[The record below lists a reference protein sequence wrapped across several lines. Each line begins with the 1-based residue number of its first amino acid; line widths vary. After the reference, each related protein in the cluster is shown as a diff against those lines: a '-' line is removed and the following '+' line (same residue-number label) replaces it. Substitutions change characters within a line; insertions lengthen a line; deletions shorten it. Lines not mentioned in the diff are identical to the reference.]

1 MAKNIEPKLKKI
13 GDYLKLEEDTVF
25 TIPEYQRAYS
35 WGIDNCDKL
44 WQDINDFVESE
55 SKDRYF
61 FGTII
66 INCQDNDTKYGLIDG
81 QQRTT
86 TFLLLLKALL
96 VRINIAIERTASDED
111 SASLCR
117 GLQERRRR
125 IMGILYKAETED
137 ISDKPDAAKDAEIC
151 RRGIILENFSIN
163 EQYKT
168 ELSTILQATDYAS
181 AEARVIKIKYKQKDN
196 RYTNFFRNFKFFYGN
211 ISELSDSQLNSI
223 AKSITDNCEVIEIK
237 SWQVEQAI
245 TMFNSL
251 NSDGLPLY
259 DSDIISAKL
268 YAEAEKRGKEKE
280 FADLWKQLN
289 NCINELESTRIA
301 DINSILMAR
310 FLNAGEY
317 KFFPEVILAAN
328 LTDGTKDFDELTLF
342 HESLQS
348 GQTWNKSIGNFQ
360 FNISR
365 HASKNVLNQYD
376 RLPRIER
383 IYLAHIKFDES
394 VCELM
399 RIDGNHRLSAADD
412 VPIDFTLPFCLLLFR
427 NPSENDQFTRA
438 IFHNINAKQIPL
450 KLEENLKVILESPQ
464 VFSDDTLIRDPSF
477 GWKYYLARKTLQSV
491 DFSYFPAIS
500 SYISQAKCSFFVD
513 LFGFL
518 LKNQSVEENDSAIS
532 KVRTQ
537 LVEVERAL
545 IESEITATT
554 TNIAVIG
561 ALAYY
566 RLTNESKYRGF
577 LSWIKKNNIGNVEKL
592 HIDDVINLYD
602 EIYKYVPKKVF
613 LARWYPAETDAEYK
627 QSVYRIDAIKEVID
641 ELGLQLTDLGT
652 RDTGTFDIREV
663 MYHDIR
669 ECDIFIADLTG
680 ARHNVMIEVGYALK
694 HIDTGRMVFYFQET
708 DSCKNVPFDVNHFS
722 YDKIEDSVEI
732 KAKTK
737 ARIMKILEQAKNGEI

>member
-35 WGIDNCDKL
+35 WDIDNCDKL

-196 RYTNFFRNFKFFYGN
+196 RYTNFFRNFKFFYGK

-301 DINSILMAR
+301 DINSILMQYMYYIRTVNKETISETGAINVTTPGLRRYFTEVNKMPITDPIGMCSDMVKLVKVWKKVSEYPQMKVLLKFNENTKLFLASYFFR
-310 FLNAGEY
+310 FDEDNITEELVEPILECLLRLFSLLELVDVGYSSKYFKTFLFGAEVKLVSKSTTVDAITQDFNEHIRSNWDKETIWAALHDYDGNVLVYLNEFLFAKEKGLS
-317 KFFPEVILAAN
+317 FTL
-328 LTDGTKDFDELTLF
+328 GTKYDIE
-342 HESLQS
+342 HIMPYSGNNLQEIRKDAEINS
-348 GQTWNKSIGNFQ
+348 EEEFYGVVNKLGNKILLEEKINRAIGN
-360 FNISR
+360 
-365 HASKNVLNQYD
+365 
-376 RLPRIER
+376 EW
-383 IYLAHIKFDES
+383 
-394 VCELM
+394 
-399 RIDGNHRLSAADD
+399 
-412 VPIDFTLPFCLLLFR
+412 FR
-427 NPSENDQFTRA
+427 TKVST
-438 IFHNINAKQIPL
+438 
-450 KLEENLKVILESPQ
+450 KLENKTGYIDS
-464 VFSDDTLIRDPSF
+464 
-477 GWKYYLARKTLQSV
+477 KYPIA
-491 DFSYFPAIS
+491 
-500 SYISQAKCSFFVD
+500 
-513 LFGFL
+513 
-518 LKNQSVEENDSAIS
+518 
-532 KVRTQ
+532 
-537 LVEVERAL
+537 RAL
-545 IESEITATT
+545 
-554 TNIAVIG
+554 V
-561 ALAYY
+561 
-566 RLTNESKYRGF
+566 SKYQ
-577 LSWIKKNNIGNVEKL
+577 SANKPYWKK
-592 HIDDVINLYD
+592 DDIMST
-602 EIYKYVPKKVF
+602 
-613 LARWYPAETDAEYK
+613 TDKA
-627 QSVYRIDAIKEVID
+627 SDRIVS
-641 ELGLQLTDLGT
+641 
-652 RDTGTFDIREV
+652 F
-663 MYHDIR
+663 
-669 ECDIFIADLTG
+669 IF
-680 ARHNVMIEVGYALK
+680 
-694 HIDTGRMVFYFQET
+694 
-708 DSCKNVPFDVNHFS
+708 
-722 YDKIEDSVEI
+722 
-732 KAKTK
+732 
-737 ARIMKILEQAKNGEI
+737 GE

>member
-196 RYTNFFRNFKFFYGN
+196 RYTNFFRNFKFFYGK

-268 YAEAEKRGKEKE
+268 YAEAEKIGKEKE

-301 DINSILMAR
+301 DINSILMQYMYYIRTVNKETISETGAINVTTPGLRRYFTEVNKMPITDPIGMCSDMVKLVKVWKKVSEYPQMKVLLKFNENTKLFLASYFFR
-310 FLNAGEY
+310 FDEDNITEELVEPILECLLRLFSLLELVDVGYSSKYFKTFMFGAEVKLVSKSTTVDAITQDFNEHIRSNWDKETIWAALHDYDGNVLVYLNEFLFAKEKGLS
-317 KFFPEVILAAN
+317 FTL
-328 LTDGTKDFDELTLF
+328 GTKYDIE
-342 HESLQS
+342 HIMPYSGNNLQEIRKDAEIDS
-348 GQTWNKSIGNFQ
+348 EEEFYGVVNKLGNKILLEEKINRAIGN
-360 FNISR
+360 
-365 HASKNVLNQYD
+365 
-376 RLPRIER
+376 EW
-383 IYLAHIKFDES
+383 
-394 VCELM
+394 
-399 RIDGNHRLSAADD
+399 
-412 VPIDFTLPFCLLLFR
+412 FR
-427 NPSENDQFTRA
+427 TKVST
-438 IFHNINAKQIPL
+438 
-450 KLEENLKVILESPQ
+450 KLENKTGYIDS
-464 VFSDDTLIRDPSF
+464 
-477 GWKYYLARKTLQSV
+477 KYPIA
-491 DFSYFPAIS
+491 
-500 SYISQAKCSFFVD
+500 
-513 LFGFL
+513 
-518 LKNQSVEENDSAIS
+518 
-532 KVRTQ
+532 
-537 LVEVERAL
+537 RAL
-545 IESEITATT
+545 
-554 TNIAVIG
+554 V
-561 ALAYY
+561 
-566 RLTNESKYRGF
+566 SKYQ
-577 LSWIKKNNIGNVEKL
+577 SANKPYWKK
-592 HIDDVINLYD
+592 DDIMS
-602 EIYKYVPKKVF
+602 
-613 LARWYPAETDAEYK
+613 ATDKA
-627 QSVYRIDAIKEVID
+627 SDRIVS
-641 ELGLQLTDLGT
+641 
-652 RDTGTFDIREV
+652 F
-663 MYHDIR
+663 
-669 ECDIFIADLTG
+669 IF
-680 ARHNVMIEVGYALK
+680 
-694 HIDTGRMVFYFQET
+694 
-708 DSCKNVPFDVNHFS
+708 
-722 YDKIEDSVEI
+722 
-732 KAKTK
+732 
-737 ARIMKILEQAKNGEI
+737 GE

>member
-196 RYTNFFRNFKFFYGN
+196 RYTNFFRNFKFFYGK

-301 DINSILMAR
+301 DINSILMQYMYYIRTVNKETISETGAINVTTPGLRRYFTEVNKMPITDPIGMCSDMVKLVKVWKKVSEYPQMKVLLKFNENTKLFLASYFFR
-310 FLNAGEY
+310 FDEDNITEELVEPILECLLRLFSLLELVDVGYSSKYFKTFLFGAEVKLVSKSTTVDAITQDFNEHIRSNWDKETIWAALHDYDGNVLVYLNEFLFAKEKGLS
-317 KFFPEVILAAN
+317 FTL
-328 LTDGTKDFDELTLF
+328 GTKYDIE
-342 HESLQS
+342 HIMPYSGNNLQEIRKDAEIDS
-348 GQTWNKSIGNFQ
+348 EEEFYGVVNKLGNKILLEEKINRAIGN
-360 FNISR
+360 
-365 HASKNVLNQYD
+365 
-376 RLPRIER
+376 EW
-383 IYLAHIKFDES
+383 
-394 VCELM
+394 
-399 RIDGNHRLSAADD
+399 
-412 VPIDFTLPFCLLLFR
+412 FR
-427 NPSENDQFTRA
+427 TKVST
-438 IFHNINAKQIPL
+438 
-450 KLEENLKVILESPQ
+450 KLEN
-464 VFSDDTLIRDPSF
+464 
-477 GWKYYLARKTLQSV
+477 KTG
-491 DFSYFPAIS
+491 
-500 SYISQAKCSFFVD
+500 YI
-513 LFGFL
+513 
-518 LKNQSVEENDSAIS
+518 DSEYPIA
-532 KVRTQ
+532 
-537 LVEVERAL
+537 RAL
-545 IESEITATT
+545 
-554 TNIAVIG
+554 V
-561 ALAYY
+561 
-566 RLTNESKYRGF
+566 SKYQ
-577 LSWIKKNNIGNVEKL
+577 SANKPYWKK
-592 HIDDVINLYD
+592 DDIMS
-602 EIYKYVPKKVF
+602 
-613 LARWYPAETDAEYK
+613 ATDKA
-627 QSVYRIDAIKEVID
+627 SDRIVS
-641 ELGLQLTDLGT
+641 
-652 RDTGTFDIREV
+652 F
-663 MYHDIR
+663 
-669 ECDIFIADLTG
+669 IF
-680 ARHNVMIEVGYALK
+680 
-694 HIDTGRMVFYFQET
+694 
-708 DSCKNVPFDVNHFS
+708 
-722 YDKIEDSVEI
+722 
-732 KAKTK
+732 
-737 ARIMKILEQAKNGEI
+737 GE

>member
-196 RYTNFFRNFKFFYGN
+196 RYTNFFRNFKFFYGK

-301 DINSILMAR
+301 DINSILMQYMYYIRTVNKETISETGAINVTTPGLRRYFTEVNKMPITDPIGMCSDMVKLVKVWKKVSEYPQMKVLLKFNENTKLFLASYFFR
-310 FLNAGEY
+310 FDEDNITEELVEPILECLLRLFSLLELVDVGYSSKYFKTFLFGAEVKLVSKSTTVDAITQDFNEHIRSNWDKETIWAALHDYDGNVLVYLNEFLFAKEKGLS
-317 KFFPEVILAAN
+317 FTL
-328 LTDGTKDFDELTLF
+328 GTKYDIE
-342 HESLQS
+342 HIMPYSGNNLQEIRKDAEIDS
-348 GQTWNKSIGNFQ
+348 EEEFYGVVNKLGNKILLEEKINRAIGN
-360 FNISR
+360 
-365 HASKNVLNQYD
+365 
-376 RLPRIER
+376 EW
-383 IYLAHIKFDES
+383 
-394 VCELM
+394 
-399 RIDGNHRLSAADD
+399 
-412 VPIDFTLPFCLLLFR
+412 FR
-427 NPSENDQFTRA
+427 TKVST
-438 IFHNINAKQIPL
+438 
-450 KLEENLKVILESPQ
+450 KLENKTGYIDS
-464 VFSDDTLIRDPSF
+464 
-477 GWKYYLARKTLQSV
+477 KYPIA
-491 DFSYFPAIS
+491 
-500 SYISQAKCSFFVD
+500 
-513 LFGFL
+513 
-518 LKNQSVEENDSAIS
+518 
-532 KVRTQ
+532 
-537 LVEVERAL
+537 RAL
-545 IESEITATT
+545 VSEYQSANKPYWKKDDIMSATDK
-554 TNIAVIG
+554 A
-561 ALAYY
+561 
-566 RLTNESKYRGF
+566 S
-577 LSWIKKNNIGNVEKL
+577 
-592 HIDDVINLYD
+592 D
-602 EIYKYVPKKVF
+602 
-613 LARWYPAETDAEYK
+613 
-627 QSVYRIDAIKEVID
+627 RIVS
-641 ELGLQLTDLGT
+641 
-652 RDTGTFDIREV
+652 F
-663 MYHDIR
+663 
-669 ECDIFIADLTG
+669 IF
-680 ARHNVMIEVGYALK
+680 
-694 HIDTGRMVFYFQET
+694 
-708 DSCKNVPFDVNHFS
+708 
-722 YDKIEDSVEI
+722 
-732 KAKTK
+732 
-737 ARIMKILEQAKNGEI
+737 GE

>member
-196 RYTNFFRNFKFFYGN
+196 RYTNFFRNFKFFYGK

-301 DINSILMAR
+301 DINSILMQYMYYIRTVNKETISETGAINVTTPGLRRYFTEVNKMPITDPIGMCSDMVKLVKVWKKVSEYPQMKVLLKFNENTKLFLASYFFR
-310 FLNAGEY
+310 FDEDNITEELVEPILECLLRLFSLLELVAVGYSSKYFKTFLFGAEVKLVSKSTTVDAITQDFNEHIRSNWDKETIWAALHDYDGNVLVYLNEFLFAKEKGLS
-317 KFFPEVILAAN
+317 FTL
-328 LTDGTKDFDELTLF
+328 GTKYDIE
-342 HESLQS
+342 HIMPYSGNNLQEIRKDAEIDS
-348 GQTWNKSIGNFQ
+348 EEEFYGVVNKLGNKILLEEKINRAIGN
-360 FNISR
+360 
-365 HASKNVLNQYD
+365 
-376 RLPRIER
+376 EW
-383 IYLAHIKFDES
+383 
-394 VCELM
+394 
-399 RIDGNHRLSAADD
+399 
-412 VPIDFTLPFCLLLFR
+412 FR
-427 NPSENDQFTRA
+427 TKVST
-438 IFHNINAKQIPL
+438 
-450 KLEENLKVILESPQ
+450 KLENKTGYIDS
-464 VFSDDTLIRDPSF
+464 
-477 GWKYYLARKTLQSV
+477 KYPIA
-491 DFSYFPAIS
+491 
-500 SYISQAKCSFFVD
+500 
-513 LFGFL
+513 
-518 LKNQSVEENDSAIS
+518 
-532 KVRTQ
+532 
-537 LVEVERAL
+537 RAL
-545 IESEITATT
+545 
-554 TNIAVIG
+554 V
-561 ALAYY
+561 
-566 RLTNESKYRGF
+566 SKYQ
-577 LSWIKKNNIGNVEKL
+577 SANKPYWKK
-592 HIDDVINLYD
+592 DDIMS
-602 EIYKYVPKKVF
+602 
-613 LARWYPAETDAEYK
+613 ATDKA
-627 QSVYRIDAIKEVID
+627 SDRIVS
-641 ELGLQLTDLGT
+641 
-652 RDTGTFDIREV
+652 F
-663 MYHDIR
+663 
-669 ECDIFIADLTG
+669 IF
-680 ARHNVMIEVGYALK
+680 
-694 HIDTGRMVFYFQET
+694 
-708 DSCKNVPFDVNHFS
+708 
-722 YDKIEDSVEI
+722 
-732 KAKTK
+732 
-737 ARIMKILEQAKNGEI
+737 GE

>member
-96 VRINIAIERTASDED
+96 LRINIAIERTASDED

-196 RYTNFFRNFKFFYGN
+196 RYTNFFRNFKFFYGK

-301 DINSILMAR
+301 DINSILMQYMYYIRTVNKETISETGAINVTTPGLRRYFTEINKMTITDPIGMCSDMVKLAKVWKKVSEYPQMKVLLKFNENTKLFLASYFFR
-310 FLNAGEY
+310 FDEDNITEELVEPILECLLRLFSLLELVDVGYSSKYFKTFLFGAEVKLVSKSTTVDAITQDFNEHIRSNWDKETIWAALHDYDGNVLVYLNEFLFAKEKGLS
-317 KFFPEVILAAN
+317 FTL
-328 LTDGTKDFDELTLF
+328 GTKYDIE
-342 HESLQS
+342 HIMPYSGNNLQEIRKDAEIDS
-348 GQTWNKSIGNFQ
+348 EEEFYGVVNKLGNKILLEEKINRAIGN
-360 FNISR
+360 
-365 HASKNVLNQYD
+365 
-376 RLPRIER
+376 EW
-383 IYLAHIKFDES
+383 
-394 VCELM
+394 
-399 RIDGNHRLSAADD
+399 
-412 VPIDFTLPFCLLLFR
+412 FR
-427 NPSENDQFTRA
+427 TKVST
-438 IFHNINAKQIPL
+438 
-450 KLEENLKVILESPQ
+450 KLENKTGYIDS
-464 VFSDDTLIRDPSF
+464 
-477 GWKYYLARKTLQSV
+477 KYPIA
-491 DFSYFPAIS
+491 
-500 SYISQAKCSFFVD
+500 
-513 LFGFL
+513 
-518 LKNQSVEENDSAIS
+518 
-532 KVRTQ
+532 
-537 LVEVERAL
+537 RAL
-545 IESEITATT
+545 
-554 TNIAVIG
+554 V
-561 ALAYY
+561 
-566 RLTNESKYRGF
+566 SKYQ
-577 LSWIKKNNIGNVEKL
+577 SANKPYWKK
-592 HIDDVINLYD
+592 DDIMS
-602 EIYKYVPKKVF
+602 
-613 LARWYPAETDAEYK
+613 ATDKA
-627 QSVYRIDAIKEVID
+627 SDRIV
-641 ELGLQLTDLGT
+641 
-652 RDTGTFDIREV
+652 RF
-663 MYHDIR
+663 
-669 ECDIFIADLTG
+669 IF
-680 ARHNVMIEVGYALK
+680 
-694 HIDTGRMVFYFQET
+694 
-708 DSCKNVPFDVNHFS
+708 
-722 YDKIEDSVEI
+722 
-732 KAKTK
+732 
-737 ARIMKILEQAKNGEI
+737 GE

>member
-86 TFLLLLKALL
+86 TFLLLLKSLL

-196 RYTNFFRNFKFFYGN
+196 RYTNFFRNFKFFYGK

-301 DINSILMAR
+301 DINSILMQYMYYIRTVNKETISETGAINVTTPGLRRYFTEVNKMPITDPIGMCSDMVKLVKVWKKVSEYPQMKVLLKFNENTKLFLASYFFR
-310 FLNAGEY
+310 FDEDNITEELVEPILECLLRLFSLLELVDVGYSSKYFKTFLFGAEVKLVSKSTTVDAITQDFNEHIRSNWDKETIWAALHDYDGNVLVYLNEFLFAKEKGLS
-317 KFFPEVILAAN
+317 FTL
-328 LTDGTKDFDELTLF
+328 GTKYDIE
-342 HESLQS
+342 HIMPYSGNNLQEIRKDAEIDS
-348 GQTWNKSIGNFQ
+348 EEEFYGVVNKLGNKILLEEKINRAIGN
-360 FNISR
+360 
-365 HASKNVLNQYD
+365 
-376 RLPRIER
+376 EW
-383 IYLAHIKFDES
+383 
-394 VCELM
+394 
-399 RIDGNHRLSAADD
+399 
-412 VPIDFTLPFCLLLFR
+412 FR
-427 NPSENDQFTRA
+427 TKVST
-438 IFHNINAKQIPL
+438 
-450 KLEENLKVILESPQ
+450 KLENKTGYIDS
-464 VFSDDTLIRDPSF
+464 
-477 GWKYYLARKTLQSV
+477 KYPIA
-491 DFSYFPAIS
+491 
-500 SYISQAKCSFFVD
+500 
-513 LFGFL
+513 
-518 LKNQSVEENDSAIS
+518 
-532 KVRTQ
+532 
-537 LVEVERAL
+537 RAL
-545 IESEITATT
+545 
-554 TNIAVIG
+554 V
-561 ALAYY
+561 
-566 RLTNESKYRGF
+566 SKYQ
-577 LSWIKKNNIGNVEKL
+577 SANKPYWKK
-592 HIDDVINLYD
+592 DDIMS
-602 EIYKYVPKKVF
+602 
-613 LARWYPAETDAEYK
+613 ATDKA
-627 QSVYRIDAIKEVID
+627 SDRIV
-641 ELGLQLTDLGT
+641 
-652 RDTGTFDIREV
+652 RF
-663 MYHDIR
+663 
-669 ECDIFIADLTG
+669 IF
-680 ARHNVMIEVGYALK
+680 
-694 HIDTGRMVFYFQET
+694 
-708 DSCKNVPFDVNHFS
+708 
-722 YDKIEDSVEI
+722 
-732 KAKTK
+732 
-737 ARIMKILEQAKNGEI
+737 GE

>member
-168 ELSTILQATDYAS
+168 ELLTILQATDYAS

-196 RYTNFFRNFKFFYGN
+196 RYTNFFRNFKFFYGK

-301 DINSILMAR
+301 DINSILMQYMYYIRTVNKETISETGAINVTTPGLRRYFTEVNKMPITDPIGMCSDMVKLVKVWKKVSEYPQIKVLLKFNENTKLFLASYFFR
-310 FLNAGEY
+310 FDEDNITEELVEPILECLLRLFSLLELVDVGYSSKYFKTFLFGAEVKLVSKSTTVDAITQDFNEHIRSNWDKETIWAALHDYDGNVLVYLNEFLFAKEKGLS
-317 KFFPEVILAAN
+317 FTL
-328 LTDGTKDFDELTLF
+328 GTKYDIE
-342 HESLQS
+342 HIMPYSGNNLQEIRKDAEIDS
-348 GQTWNKSIGNFQ
+348 EEEFYGVVNKLGNKILLEEKINRAIGN
-360 FNISR
+360 
-365 HASKNVLNQYD
+365 
-376 RLPRIER
+376 EW
-383 IYLAHIKFDES
+383 
-394 VCELM
+394 
-399 RIDGNHRLSAADD
+399 
-412 VPIDFTLPFCLLLFR
+412 FR
-427 NPSENDQFTRA
+427 TKVST
-438 IFHNINAKQIPL
+438 
-450 KLEENLKVILESPQ
+450 KLENKTGYIDS
-464 VFSDDTLIRDPSF
+464 
-477 GWKYYLARKTLQSV
+477 KYPIA
-491 DFSYFPAIS
+491 
-500 SYISQAKCSFFVD
+500 
-513 LFGFL
+513 
-518 LKNQSVEENDSAIS
+518 
-532 KVRTQ
+532 
-537 LVEVERAL
+537 RAL
-545 IESEITATT
+545 
-554 TNIAVIG
+554 V
-561 ALAYY
+561 
-566 RLTNESKYRGF
+566 SKYQ
-577 LSWIKKNNIGNVEKL
+577 SANKPYWKK
-592 HIDDVINLYD
+592 DDIMS
-602 EIYKYVPKKVF
+602 
-613 LARWYPAETDAEYK
+613 ATDKA
-627 QSVYRIDAIKEVID
+627 SDRIVS
-641 ELGLQLTDLGT
+641 
-652 RDTGTFDIREV
+652 F
-663 MYHDIR
+663 
-669 ECDIFIADLTG
+669 IF
-680 ARHNVMIEVGYALK
+680 
-694 HIDTGRMVFYFQET
+694 
-708 DSCKNVPFDVNHFS
+708 
-722 YDKIEDSVEI
+722 
-732 KAKTK
+732 
-737 ARIMKILEQAKNGEI
+737 GE

>member
-196 RYTNFFRNFKFFYGN
+196 RYTNFFRNFKFFYGK

-301 DINSILMAR
+301 DINSILMQYMYYIRTVNKETISETGAINVTTPGLRRYFTEVNKMPITYPIGMCSDMVKLVKVWKKVSEYPQMKVLLKFNENTKLFLASYFFR
-310 FLNAGEY
+310 FDEDNITEELVEPILECLLRLFSLLELVDVGYSSKYFKTFLFGAEVKLVSKSTTVDAITQDFNEHIRSNWDKETIWAALHDYDGNVLVYLNEFLFAKEKGLS
-317 KFFPEVILAAN
+317 FTL
-328 LTDGTKDFDELTLF
+328 GTKYDIE
-342 HESLQS
+342 HIMPYSGNNLQEIRKDAEIDS
-348 GQTWNKSIGNFQ
+348 EEEFYGVVNKLGNKILLEEKINRAIGN
-360 FNISR
+360 
-365 HASKNVLNQYD
+365 
-376 RLPRIER
+376 EW
-383 IYLAHIKFDES
+383 
-394 VCELM
+394 
-399 RIDGNHRLSAADD
+399 
-412 VPIDFTLPFCLLLFR
+412 FR
-427 NPSENDQFTRA
+427 TKVST
-438 IFHNINAKQIPL
+438 
-450 KLEENLKVILESPQ
+450 KLENKTGYIDS
-464 VFSDDTLIRDPSF
+464 
-477 GWKYYLARKTLQSV
+477 KYPIA
-491 DFSYFPAIS
+491 
-500 SYISQAKCSFFVD
+500 
-513 LFGFL
+513 
-518 LKNQSVEENDSAIS
+518 
-532 KVRTQ
+532 
-537 LVEVERAL
+537 RAL
-545 IESEITATT
+545 
-554 TNIAVIG
+554 V
-561 ALAYY
+561 
-566 RLTNESKYRGF
+566 SKYQ
-577 LSWIKKNNIGNVEKL
+577 SANKPYWKK
-592 HIDDVINLYD
+592 DDIMS
-602 EIYKYVPKKVF
+602 
-613 LARWYPAETDAEYK
+613 ATDKA
-627 QSVYRIDAIKEVID
+627 SDRIVS
-641 ELGLQLTDLGT
+641 
-652 RDTGTFDIREV
+652 F
-663 MYHDIR
+663 
-669 ECDIFIADLTG
+669 IF
-680 ARHNVMIEVGYALK
+680 
-694 HIDTGRMVFYFQET
+694 
-708 DSCKNVPFDVNHFS
+708 
-722 YDKIEDSVEI
+722 
-732 KAKTK
+732 
-737 ARIMKILEQAKNGEI
+737 GE

>member
-44 WQDINDFVESE
+44 WQDINNFAESE

-196 RYTNFFRNFKFFYGN
+196 RYTNFFRNFKFFYGK

-301 DINSILMAR
+301 DINSILMQYMYYIRTVNKETISETGAINVTTPGLRRYFTEINKMPITDPIGMCSDMVKLAKVWKKVSEYPQMKVLLKFNENTKLFLASYFFR
-310 FLNAGEY
+310 FDEDNITEELVEPILECLLRLFSLLELVDVGYSSKYFKTFLFGAEVKLVSKSTTVDAITQDFNEHIRSNWDKETIWAALHDYDGNVLVYLNEFLFAKEKGLS
-317 KFFPEVILAAN
+317 FTL
-328 LTDGTKDFDELTLF
+328 GTKYDIE
-342 HESLQS
+342 HIMPYSGNNLQEIRKDAEIDS
-348 GQTWNKSIGNFQ
+348 EEEFYDVVNKLGNKILLEEKINRAIGN
-360 FNISR
+360 
-365 HASKNVLNQYD
+365 
-376 RLPRIER
+376 EW
-383 IYLAHIKFDES
+383 
-394 VCELM
+394 
-399 RIDGNHRLSAADD
+399 
-412 VPIDFTLPFCLLLFR
+412 FR
-427 NPSENDQFTRA
+427 TKVST
-438 IFHNINAKQIPL
+438 
-450 KLEENLKVILESPQ
+450 KLENKTGYIDS
-464 VFSDDTLIRDPSF
+464 
-477 GWKYYLARKTLQSV
+477 KYPIA
-491 DFSYFPAIS
+491 
-500 SYISQAKCSFFVD
+500 
-513 LFGFL
+513 
-518 LKNQSVEENDSAIS
+518 
-532 KVRTQ
+532 
-537 LVEVERAL
+537 RAL
-545 IESEITATT
+545 
-554 TNIAVIG
+554 V
-561 ALAYY
+561 
-566 RLTNESKYRGF
+566 SKYQ
-577 LSWIKKNNIGNVEKL
+577 SANKPYWKK
-592 HIDDVINLYD
+592 DDIMS
-602 EIYKYVPKKVF
+602 
-613 LARWYPAETDAEYK
+613 ATDKA
-627 QSVYRIDAIKEVID
+627 SDRIV
-641 ELGLQLTDLGT
+641 
-652 RDTGTFDIREV
+652 RF
-663 MYHDIR
+663 
-669 ECDIFIADLTG
+669 IF
-680 ARHNVMIEVGYALK
+680 
-694 HIDTGRMVFYFQET
+694 
-708 DSCKNVPFDVNHFS
+708 
-722 YDKIEDSVEI
+722 
-732 KAKTK
+732 
-737 ARIMKILEQAKNGEI
+737 GE

>member
-196 RYTNFFRNFKFFYGN
+196 RYTNFFRNFKFFYGK

-301 DINSILMAR
+301 DINSILMQYMYYIRTVNKETISETGAINVTTPGLRRYFTEVNKMPITDPIGMCSDMVKLVKVWKKVSEYPQMKLLLKFNENTKLFLASYFFR
-310 FLNAGEY
+310 FNEDNITEELVEPILECLLRLFSLLELVDVGYSSKYFKTFMFGAEVKLVSKSTTVDAITQDFNEHIRSNWDKETIWAALHDYDGNVLVYLNEFLFAKEKGLS
-317 KFFPEVILAAN
+317 FTL
-328 LTDGTKDFDELTLF
+328 GTKYDIE
-342 HESLQS
+342 HIMPYSGNNLQEIRKDAEIDS
-348 GQTWNKSIGNFQ
+348 EEEFYGVVNKLGNKILLEEKINRAIGN
-360 FNISR
+360 
-365 HASKNVLNQYD
+365 
-376 RLPRIER
+376 EW
-383 IYLAHIKFDES
+383 
-394 VCELM
+394 
-399 RIDGNHRLSAADD
+399 
-412 VPIDFTLPFCLLLFR
+412 FR
-427 NPSENDQFTRA
+427 TKVST
-438 IFHNINAKQIPL
+438 
-450 KLEENLKVILESPQ
+450 KLENKTGYIDS
-464 VFSDDTLIRDPSF
+464 
-477 GWKYYLARKTLQSV
+477 KYPIA
-491 DFSYFPAIS
+491 
-500 SYISQAKCSFFVD
+500 
-513 LFGFL
+513 
-518 LKNQSVEENDSAIS
+518 
-532 KVRTQ
+532 
-537 LVEVERAL
+537 RAL
-545 IESEITATT
+545 
-554 TNIAVIG
+554 V
-561 ALAYY
+561 
-566 RLTNESKYRGF
+566 SKYQ
-577 LSWIKKNNIGNVEKL
+577 SANKPYWKK
-592 HIDDVINLYD
+592 DDIMS
-602 EIYKYVPKKVF
+602 
-613 LARWYPAETDAEYK
+613 ATDKA
-627 QSVYRIDAIKEVID
+627 SDRIVS
-641 ELGLQLTDLGT
+641 
-652 RDTGTFDIREV
+652 F
-663 MYHDIR
+663 
-669 ECDIFIADLTG
+669 IF
-680 ARHNVMIEVGYALK
+680 
-694 HIDTGRMVFYFQET
+694 
-708 DSCKNVPFDVNHFS
+708 
-722 YDKIEDSVEI
+722 
-732 KAKTK
+732 
-737 ARIMKILEQAKNGEI
+737 GE

>member
-196 RYTNFFRNFKFFYGN
+196 RYTNFFRNFKFFYGK

-301 DINSILMAR
+301 DINSILMQYMYYIRTVNKETISETGAINVTTPGLRRYFTEVNKMPITDPIGMCSDMVKLVKVWKKVSEYPQMKVLLKFNENTKLFLASYFFR
-310 FLNAGEY
+310 FDEDNITEELVEPILECLLRLFSLLELVDVGYSSKYFKTFLFGAEVKLVSKSTTVDAITQDFNEHIRSNWDKETIWAALHDYDGNVLVYLNEFLFAKEKGLS
-317 KFFPEVILAAN
+317 FTL
-328 LTDGTKDFDELTLF
+328 GTKYDID
-342 HESLQS
+342 HIMPYSGNNLQEIRKDAEIDS
-348 GQTWNKSIGNFQ
+348 EEEFYGVVNKLGNKILLEEKINRAIGN
-360 FNISR
+360 
-365 HASKNVLNQYD
+365 
-376 RLPRIER
+376 EW
-383 IYLAHIKFDES
+383 
-394 VCELM
+394 
-399 RIDGNHRLSAADD
+399 
-412 VPIDFTLPFCLLLFR
+412 FR
-427 NPSENDQFTRA
+427 TKVST
-438 IFHNINAKQIPL
+438 
-450 KLEENLKVILESPQ
+450 KLENKTGYIDS
-464 VFSDDTLIRDPSF
+464 
-477 GWKYYLARKTLQSV
+477 KYPIA
-491 DFSYFPAIS
+491 
-500 SYISQAKCSFFVD
+500 
-513 LFGFL
+513 
-518 LKNQSVEENDSAIS
+518 
-532 KVRTQ
+532 
-537 LVEVERAL
+537 RAL
-545 IESEITATT
+545 
-554 TNIAVIG
+554 V
-561 ALAYY
+561 
-566 RLTNESKYRGF
+566 SKYQ
-577 LSWIKKNNIGNVEKL
+577 SANKPYWKK
-592 HIDDVINLYD
+592 DDIMS
-602 EIYKYVPKKVF
+602 
-613 LARWYPAETDAEYK
+613 ATDKA
-627 QSVYRIDAIKEVID
+627 SDRIV
-641 ELGLQLTDLGT
+641 
-652 RDTGTFDIREV
+652 RF
-663 MYHDIR
+663 
-669 ECDIFIADLTG
+669 IF
-680 ARHNVMIEVGYALK
+680 
-694 HIDTGRMVFYFQET
+694 
-708 DSCKNVPFDVNHFS
+708 
-722 YDKIEDSVEI
+722 
-732 KAKTK
+732 
-737 ARIMKILEQAKNGEI
+737 GE

>member
-196 RYTNFFRNFKFFYGN
+196 RYTNFFRNFKFFYGK

-301 DINSILMAR
+301 DMYYIRTVNKETISETGAINVTTPGLRRYFTEVNKMPITDPIGMCSDMVKLVKVWKKVSEYPQMKVLLKFNENTKLFLASYFFRFDEDNITEELVEPILECLLR
-310 FLNAGEY
+310 LFSLLELVDVGYSSKYFKTFLFGA
-317 KFFPEVILAAN
+317 EVKLVSKSTTVDAITQDFNEHIRSNWDKETIWAALHDYDGN
-328 LTDGTKDFDELTLF
+328 VLVYLNEFLFAKEKGLSFTLGTKYDIE
-342 HESLQS
+342 HIMPYSGNNLQEIRKDAEIDS
-348 GQTWNKSIGNFQ
+348 EEEFYGVVNKLGNKILLEEKINRAIGN
-360 FNISR
+360 
-365 HASKNVLNQYD
+365 
-376 RLPRIER
+376 EW
-383 IYLAHIKFDES
+383 
-394 VCELM
+394 
-399 RIDGNHRLSAADD
+399 
-412 VPIDFTLPFCLLLFR
+412 FR
-427 NPSENDQFTRA
+427 TKVST
-438 IFHNINAKQIPL
+438 
-450 KLEENLKVILESPQ
+450 KLENKTGYIDS
-464 VFSDDTLIRDPSF
+464 
-477 GWKYYLARKTLQSV
+477 KYPIA
-491 DFSYFPAIS
+491 
-500 SYISQAKCSFFVD
+500 
-513 LFGFL
+513 
-518 LKNQSVEENDSAIS
+518 
-532 KVRTQ
+532 
-537 LVEVERAL
+537 RAL
-545 IESEITATT
+545 
-554 TNIAVIG
+554 V
-561 ALAYY
+561 
-566 RLTNESKYRGF
+566 SKYQ
-577 LSWIKKNNIGNVEKL
+577 SANKPYWKK
-592 HIDDVINLYD
+592 DDIMST
-602 EIYKYVPKKVF
+602 
-613 LARWYPAETDAEYK
+613 TDKA
-627 QSVYRIDAIKEVID
+627 SDRIVS
-641 ELGLQLTDLGT
+641 
-652 RDTGTFDIREV
+652 F
-663 MYHDIR
+663 
-669 ECDIFIADLTG
+669 IF
-680 ARHNVMIEVGYALK
+680 
-694 HIDTGRMVFYFQET
+694 
-708 DSCKNVPFDVNHFS
+708 
-722 YDKIEDSVEI
+722 
-732 KAKTK
+732 
-737 ARIMKILEQAKNGEI
+737 GE

>member
-1 MAKNIEPKLKKI
+1 MAKNIEPKRKKI

-35 WGIDNCDKL
+35 WDIDNCDKL

-168 ELSTILQATDYAS
+168 ELSTILQATDCAS

-196 RYTNFFRNFKFFYGN
+196 RYTNFFRNFKFFYGK

-301 DINSILMAR
+301 DINSILMQYMYYIRTVNKETISETGAINVTTPGLRRYFTEVNKMPITDPIGMCSDMVKLVKVWKKVSEYPQIKVLLKFNENTKLFLASYFFR
-310 FLNAGEY
+310 FDEDNITEELVEPILECLLRLFSLLELVDVGYSSKYFKTFLFGAEVKLVSKSTTVDAITQDFNEHIRSNWDKETIWAALHDYDGNVLVYLNEFLFAKEKGLS
-317 KFFPEVILAAN
+317 FTL
-328 LTDGTKDFDELTLF
+328 GTKYDIE
-342 HESLQS
+342 HIMPYSGNNLQEIRKDAEIDS
-348 GQTWNKSIGNFQ
+348 EEEFYGVVNKLGNKILLEEKINRAIGN
-360 FNISR
+360 
-365 HASKNVLNQYD
+365 
-376 RLPRIER
+376 EW
-383 IYLAHIKFDES
+383 
-394 VCELM
+394 
-399 RIDGNHRLSAADD
+399 
-412 VPIDFTLPFCLLLFR
+412 FR
-427 NPSENDQFTRA
+427 TKVST
-438 IFHNINAKQIPL
+438 
-450 KLEENLKVILESPQ
+450 KLENKTGYIDS
-464 VFSDDTLIRDPSF
+464 
-477 GWKYYLARKTLQSV
+477 KYPIA
-491 DFSYFPAIS
+491 
-500 SYISQAKCSFFVD
+500 
-513 LFGFL
+513 
-518 LKNQSVEENDSAIS
+518 
-532 KVRTQ
+532 
-537 LVEVERAL
+537 RAL
-545 IESEITATT
+545 
-554 TNIAVIG
+554 V
-561 ALAYY
+561 
-566 RLTNESKYRGF
+566 SKYQ
-577 LSWIKKNNIGNVEKL
+577 SANKPYWKK
-592 HIDDVINLYD
+592 DDIMS
-602 EIYKYVPKKVF
+602 
-613 LARWYPAETDAEYK
+613 ATDKA
-627 QSVYRIDAIKEVID
+627 SDRIVS
-641 ELGLQLTDLGT
+641 
-652 RDTGTFDIREV
+652 F
-663 MYHDIR
+663 
-669 ECDIFIADLTG
+669 IF
-680 ARHNVMIEVGYALK
+680 
-694 HIDTGRMVFYFQET
+694 
-708 DSCKNVPFDVNHFS
+708 
-722 YDKIEDSVEI
+722 
-732 KAKTK
+732 
-737 ARIMKILEQAKNGEI
+737 GE

>member
-196 RYTNFFRNFKFFYGN
+196 RYTNFFRNFKFFYGK

-301 DINSILMAR
+301 DINSILMQYMYYIRTINKETISETGAINVTTPGLRRYFTEVNKMPITDPIGMCSDMVKLVKVWKKVSEYPQMKVLLKFNENTKLFLASYFFR
-310 FLNAGEY
+310 FDEDNITEELVEPILECLLRLFSLLELVDVGYSSKYFKTFLFGAEVKLVSKSTTVDAITQDFNEHIRSNWDKETIWAALHDYDGNVLVYLNEFLFAKEKGLS
-317 KFFPEVILAAN
+317 FTL
-328 LTDGTKDFDELTLF
+328 GTKYDIE
-342 HESLQS
+342 HIMPYSGNNLQEIRKDAEIDS
-348 GQTWNKSIGNFQ
+348 EEKFYGVVNKLGNKILLEEKINRAIGN
-360 FNISR
+360 
-365 HASKNVLNQYD
+365 
-376 RLPRIER
+376 EW
-383 IYLAHIKFDES
+383 
-394 VCELM
+394 
-399 RIDGNHRLSAADD
+399 
-412 VPIDFTLPFCLLLFR
+412 FR
-427 NPSENDQFTRA
+427 TKVST
-438 IFHNINAKQIPL
+438 
-450 KLEENLKVILESPQ
+450 KLENKTGYIDS
-464 VFSDDTLIRDPSF
+464 
-477 GWKYYLARKTLQSV
+477 KYPIA
-491 DFSYFPAIS
+491 
-500 SYISQAKCSFFVD
+500 
-513 LFGFL
+513 
-518 LKNQSVEENDSAIS
+518 
-532 KVRTQ
+532 
-537 LVEVERAL
+537 RAL
-545 IESEITATT
+545 
-554 TNIAVIG
+554 V
-561 ALAYY
+561 
-566 RLTNESKYRGF
+566 SKYQ
-577 LSWIKKNNIGNVEKL
+577 SANKPYWKK
-592 HIDDVINLYD
+592 DDIMS
-602 EIYKYVPKKVF
+602 
-613 LARWYPAETDAEYK
+613 ATDKA
-627 QSVYRIDAIKEVID
+627 SDRIVS
-641 ELGLQLTDLGT
+641 
-652 RDTGTFDIREV
+652 F
-663 MYHDIR
+663 
-669 ECDIFIADLTG
+669 IF
-680 ARHNVMIEVGYALK
+680 
-694 HIDTGRMVFYFQET
+694 
-708 DSCKNVPFDVNHFS
+708 
-722 YDKIEDSVEI
+722 
-732 KAKTK
+732 
-737 ARIMKILEQAKNGEI
+737 GE

>member
-196 RYTNFFRNFKFFYGN
+196 RYTNFFRNFKFFYGK

-301 DINSILMAR
+301 DINSILMQYMYYIRTVNKETISETGAINVTTPGLRRYFTEINKMPITDPIGMCSDMVKLAKVWKKVSEYPQMKVLLKFNENTKLFLASYFFR
-310 FLNAGEY
+310 FDEDNITEELVEPILECLLRLFSLLELVDVGYSSKYFKTFLFGAEVKLVSKSTTVDAITQDFNEHIRSNWDKETIWADLHDYDGNVLVYLNEFLFAKEKGLS
-317 KFFPEVILAAN
+317 FTL
-328 LTDGTKDFDELTLF
+328 GTKYDIE
-342 HESLQS
+342 HIMPYSGNNLQEIRKDAEIDS
-348 GQTWNKSIGNFQ
+348 EEEFYDVVNKLGNKILLEEKINRAIGN
-360 FNISR
+360 
-365 HASKNVLNQYD
+365 
-376 RLPRIER
+376 EW
-383 IYLAHIKFDES
+383 
-394 VCELM
+394 
-399 RIDGNHRLSAADD
+399 
-412 VPIDFTLPFCLLLFR
+412 FR
-427 NPSENDQFTRA
+427 TKVST
-438 IFHNINAKQIPL
+438 
-450 KLEENLKVILESPQ
+450 KLENKTGYIDS
-464 VFSDDTLIRDPSF
+464 
-477 GWKYYLARKTLQSV
+477 KYPIA
-491 DFSYFPAIS
+491 
-500 SYISQAKCSFFVD
+500 
-513 LFGFL
+513 
-518 LKNQSVEENDSAIS
+518 
-532 KVRTQ
+532 
-537 LVEVERAL
+537 RAL
-545 IESEITATT
+545 
-554 TNIAVIG
+554 V
-561 ALAYY
+561 
-566 RLTNESKYRGF
+566 SKYQ
-577 LSWIKKNNIGNVEKL
+577 SANKPYWKK
-592 HIDDVINLYD
+592 DDIMS
-602 EIYKYVPKKVF
+602 
-613 LARWYPAETDAEYK
+613 ATDKA
-627 QSVYRIDAIKEVID
+627 SDRIV
-641 ELGLQLTDLGT
+641 
-652 RDTGTFDIREV
+652 RF
-663 MYHDIR
+663 
-669 ECDIFIADLTG
+669 IF
-680 ARHNVMIEVGYALK
+680 
-694 HIDTGRMVFYFQET
+694 
-708 DSCKNVPFDVNHFS
+708 
-722 YDKIEDSVEI
+722 
-732 KAKTK
+732 
-737 ARIMKILEQAKNGEI
+737 GE

>member
-196 RYTNFFRNFKFFYGN
+196 RYTNFFRNFKFFYGK

-301 DINSILMAR
+301 DINSILMQYMYYIRTVNKETISETGAINVTTPGLRRYFTEINKMPITDPIGMCSDMVKLAKVWKKVSEYPQMKVLLKFNENTKLFLASYFFR
-310 FLNAGEY
+310 FDEDNITEELVEPILECLLRLFSLLELVDVGYSSKYFKTILFGAEVKLVSKSTTVDAITQDFNEHIRSNWDKETIWAALHDYDGNVLVYLNEFLFAKEKGLS
-317 KFFPEVILAAN
+317 FTL
-328 LTDGTKDFDELTLF
+328 GTKYDIE
-342 HESLQS
+342 HIMPYSGNNLQEIRKDAEIDS
-348 GQTWNKSIGNFQ
+348 EEEFYYVVNKLGNKILLEEKINRAIGN
-360 FNISR
+360 
-365 HASKNVLNQYD
+365 
-376 RLPRIER
+376 EW
-383 IYLAHIKFDES
+383 
-394 VCELM
+394 
-399 RIDGNHRLSAADD
+399 
-412 VPIDFTLPFCLLLFR
+412 FR
-427 NPSENDQFTRA
+427 TKVST
-438 IFHNINAKQIPL
+438 
-450 KLEENLKVILESPQ
+450 KLENKTGYIDS
-464 VFSDDTLIRDPSF
+464 
-477 GWKYYLARKTLQSV
+477 KYPIA
-491 DFSYFPAIS
+491 
-500 SYISQAKCSFFVD
+500 
-513 LFGFL
+513 
-518 LKNQSVEENDSAIS
+518 
-532 KVRTQ
+532 
-537 LVEVERAL
+537 RAL
-545 IESEITATT
+545 
-554 TNIAVIG
+554 V
-561 ALAYY
+561 
-566 RLTNESKYRGF
+566 SKYQ
-577 LSWIKKNNIGNVEKL
+577 SANKPYWKK
-592 HIDDVINLYD
+592 DDIMS
-602 EIYKYVPKKVF
+602 
-613 LARWYPAETDAEYK
+613 ATDKA
-627 QSVYRIDAIKEVID
+627 SDRIV
-641 ELGLQLTDLGT
+641 
-652 RDTGTFDIREV
+652 RF
-663 MYHDIR
+663 
-669 ECDIFIADLTG
+669 IF
-680 ARHNVMIEVGYALK
+680 
-694 HIDTGRMVFYFQET
+694 
-708 DSCKNVPFDVNHFS
+708 
-722 YDKIEDSVEI
+722 
-732 KAKTK
+732 
-737 ARIMKILEQAKNGEI
+737 GE

>member
-1 MAKNIEPKLKKI
+1 MAKNIEPKHKKI

-44 WQDINDFVESE
+44 WQDISGFVESE

-196 RYTNFFRNFKFFYGN
+196 RYTNFFRNFKFFYGK

-301 DINSILMAR
+301 DINSILMQYMYYIRTVNKETISETGAINVTTPGLRRYFTEINKMPITDPIGMCSDMVKLAKVWKKVSEYPQMKVLLKFNENTKLFLASYFFR
-310 FLNAGEY
+310 FDEDNITEELVEPILECLLRLFSLLELVDVGYSSKYFKTFLFGAEVKLVSKSTTVDAITQDFNEHIRSNWDKETIWAALHDYDGNVLVYLNEFLFAKEKGLS
-317 KFFPEVILAAN
+317 FTL
-328 LTDGTKDFDELTLF
+328 GTKYDIE
-342 HESLQS
+342 HIMPYSGNNLQEIRKDAEIDS
-348 GQTWNKSIGNFQ
+348 EEEFYGVVNKLGNKILLEEKINRAIGN
-360 FNISR
+360 
-365 HASKNVLNQYD
+365 
-376 RLPRIER
+376 EW
-383 IYLAHIKFDES
+383 
-394 VCELM
+394 
-399 RIDGNHRLSAADD
+399 
-412 VPIDFTLPFCLLLFR
+412 FR
-427 NPSENDQFTRA
+427 TKVST
-438 IFHNINAKQIPL
+438 
-450 KLEENLKVILESPQ
+450 KLENKTGYIDS
-464 VFSDDTLIRDPSF
+464 
-477 GWKYYLARKTLQSV
+477 KYPIA
-491 DFSYFPAIS
+491 
-500 SYISQAKCSFFVD
+500 
-513 LFGFL
+513 
-518 LKNQSVEENDSAIS
+518 
-532 KVRTQ
+532 
-537 LVEVERAL
+537 RAL
-545 IESEITATT
+545 
-554 TNIAVIG
+554 V
-561 ALAYY
+561 
-566 RLTNESKYRGF
+566 SKYQ
-577 LSWIKKNNIGNVEKL
+577 SANKPYWKK
-592 HIDDVINLYD
+592 DDIMS
-602 EIYKYVPKKVF
+602 
-613 LARWYPAETDAEYK
+613 ATDKA
-627 QSVYRIDAIKEVID
+627 SDRIV
-641 ELGLQLTDLGT
+641 
-652 RDTGTFDIREV
+652 RF
-663 MYHDIR
+663 
-669 ECDIFIADLTG
+669 IF
-680 ARHNVMIEVGYALK
+680 
-694 HIDTGRMVFYFQET
+694 
-708 DSCKNVPFDVNHFS
+708 
-722 YDKIEDSVEI
+722 
-732 KAKTK
+732 
-737 ARIMKILEQAKNGEI
+737 GE

>member
-196 RYTNFFRNFKFFYGN
+196 RYTNFFRNFKFFYGK

-301 DINSILMAR
+301 DINSILMQYMYYIRTVNKETISETGAINVTTPGLRRYFTEVNKMPITDPIGMCSDMVKLVKVWKKVSEYPQMKVLLKFNENTKLFLASYFFR
-310 FLNAGEY
+310 FDEDNITEELVEPILECLLRLFSLLELVDVGYSSKYFKTFLFGAEVKLVSKSTTVDAITQDFNEHIRSNWDKETIWATLHDYDGNVLAYLNEFLFAKEKGLS
-317 KFFPEVILAAN
+317 FTL
-328 LTDGTKDFDELTLF
+328 GTKYDIE
-342 HESLQS
+342 HIMPYSGNNLQEIRKDAEIDS
-348 GQTWNKSIGNFQ
+348 EEEFYGVVNKLGNKILLEEKINRAIGN
-360 FNISR
+360 
-365 HASKNVLNQYD
+365 
-376 RLPRIER
+376 EW
-383 IYLAHIKFDES
+383 
-394 VCELM
+394 
-399 RIDGNHRLSAADD
+399 
-412 VPIDFTLPFCLLLFR
+412 FR
-427 NPSENDQFTRA
+427 TKVST
-438 IFHNINAKQIPL
+438 
-450 KLEENLKVILESPQ
+450 KLENKTGYIDS
-464 VFSDDTLIRDPSF
+464 
-477 GWKYYLARKTLQSV
+477 KYPIA
-491 DFSYFPAIS
+491 
-500 SYISQAKCSFFVD
+500 
-513 LFGFL
+513 
-518 LKNQSVEENDSAIS
+518 
-532 KVRTQ
+532 
-537 LVEVERAL
+537 RAL
-545 IESEITATT
+545 
-554 TNIAVIG
+554 V
-561 ALAYY
+561 
-566 RLTNESKYRGF
+566 SKYQ
-577 LSWIKKNNIGNVEKL
+577 SANKPYWKK
-592 HIDDVINLYD
+592 DDIMS
-602 EIYKYVPKKVF
+602 
-613 LARWYPAETDAEYK
+613 ATDKA
-627 QSVYRIDAIKEVID
+627 SDRIV
-641 ELGLQLTDLGT
+641 
-652 RDTGTFDIREV
+652 RF
-663 MYHDIR
+663 
-669 ECDIFIADLTG
+669 IF
-680 ARHNVMIEVGYALK
+680 
-694 HIDTGRMVFYFQET
+694 
-708 DSCKNVPFDVNHFS
+708 
-722 YDKIEDSVEI
+722 
-732 KAKTK
+732 
-737 ARIMKILEQAKNGEI
+737 GE